1 MTGDVGHDNIGA
13 ASARG
18 LDREASPPYLI
29 CPRCRLSIRL
39 RGPSLRIVHC
49 PRCVA
54 HTRTLVELFASA
66 LPAEQL
72 YRNAATLAGRGP
84 PWRAHALRLQHS
96 AGSGHVDPQ
105 RAGMEDESEGAASM
119 SPRRRLTVIAGDDI
133 PEPPAPRD
141 WEVRVAREARHQAM
155 IEAAFDRVD
164 ECERH
169 GEFARALEWLT
180 RAEALGGGLPPAY
193 DAKRA
198 RYSRELARPPEPKVR
213 TL

>member
-1 MTGDVGHDNIGA
+1 MTGDGGPDDIGA
-13 ASARG
+13 ASVPG
-18 LDREASPPYLI
+18 LDREASAPYLI

-54 HTRTLVELFASA
+54 RTRTLVELFAST

-72 YRNAATLAGRGP
+72 YDDAATLAGRDP
-84 PWRAHALRLQHS
+84 PLRAHAFRVQNP
-96 AGSGHVDPQ
+96 AGSGYVDPQ
-105 RAGMEDESEGAASM
+105 RVGMEDDSEGVASM
-119 SPRRRLTVIAGDDI
+119 SPRRRLTVIAGDGI
-133 PEPPAPRD
+133 PEPPATRD
-141 WEVRVAREARHQAM
+141 WEVGVAREARHEAM

-169 GEFARALEWLT
+169 GEFALALEWLT

-198 RYSRELARPPEPKVR
+198 QYSRELARRPAPKVGTR
-213 TL
+213 